1 MERWYGKGGMERV
14 VKSKQSF
21 DLIRITLALFLV
33 WEGWYGISGRTII
46 CIKFILSLFVMS
58 Y

>member
-1 MERWYGKGGMERV
+1 MGVWKSWYGKVGMERWYGKGGMERV

-33 WEGWYGISGRTII
+33 WEGWYGISG
-46 CIKFILSLFVMS
+46 V
-58 Y
+58 